1 MRDFRGSEIKSNFAM
16 FMSKETNLP
25 LEFWHTKITA
35 PEIKPWKLSIE
46 PLSDI
51 KLEPIKL
58 FDYRDLIKESEFN
71 LTARPSKSDVL
82 NFMVKEEGHTYDSAL
97 FKLNSPKIDKIFIN
111 GKLHSLGSN
120 ASFVMKGF

>member
-1 MRDFRGSEIKSNFAM
+1 MRDFRGSEIKSDFAK

-35 PEIKPWKLSIE
+35 PEIKPWKLSTE

-58 FDYRDLIKESEFN
+58 FGYRDLIKESEFN
-71 LTARPSKSDVL
+71 LTARPSSTDVI

-97 FKLNSPKIDKIFIN
+97 FKLNSSKINKVFVDGKIRSI
-111 GKLHSLGSN
+111 GSN
-120 ASFVMKGF
+120 ANFMVKGF